1 MLNQILSQIKVPNVK
16 KVSGMDA
23 TFLYGETENSPM
35 HIGSVVIIKGA
46 LQFSDF
52 KKLILSKLHVWPK
65 FRQRLMFAPLSIDHP
80 FWVDDPDFNINI
92 HLNHVALP
100 QDRDWKQLRKMASK
114 IFSKPLDQNKPL
126 WEFTF
131 VEDLD
136 NLSQVESGS
145 VAVISKI
152 HHVAIDG
159 MAGAGIMASLFDLS
173 PDPSPIKEPKPW
185 KPKPLPNELSLVL
198 KTGLGFAKNPLRL
211 PKLIKESLEA
221 TVKAGFVT
229 RVQHLDLPTAPFTAP
244 HTPLNGIIAAE
255 RKWNTSIIS
264 LDRVKALKNKMGTTL
279 NDILLTICAGAL
291 RRYLMEKK
299 MLPKK
304 PLVAMVPVSTRSA
317 NDDKSSN
324 QLNAMLIQLATH
336 VEDPI
341 ERLEKIYSNTIQGKT
356 YQGAVGAKT
365 LSNLAEAVP
374 FGIANNAARMYTRF
388 NLAKMHKPVFNVV
401 ITNVPGPQ
409 IPIYMHGHR
418 VLNVMGM
425 APIIDGMGLIITILS
440 MDGKI
445 SISPTSDIKSM
456 PDLDRFSDYILD
468 AANEL
473 EEHILKYDPTD
484 DKIKRIS
491 DPEDVKKINVSS
503 YFTKLRKQ
511 LKEKPKAF
519 PKNFGKIQFLIRG
532 NQPTEYTVN
541 LTAQPGTIKK
551 GKISD
556 ADASI
561 TVLAKHL
568 KKIESGVLDYE
579 SAMIQ
584 GRVIVTGDIKK
595 AEKFMGLVSS

>member
-23 TFLYGETENSPM
+23 TFLYGETETSPM
-35 HIGSVVIIKGA
+35 HIGSVVVIEGA
-46 LQFSDF
+46 LEYSDF
-52 KKLILSKLHVWPK
+52 KKLILSKLHVLPK
-65 FRQRLMFAPLSIDHP
+65 FRQRLMFAPMSIDHP
-80 FWVDDPDFNINI
+80 FWVDDPDFNINM

-100 QDRDWKQLRKMASK
+100 KNKDWKQLRKMASK
-114 IFSKPLDQNKPL
+114 IFSKPLDQNRPL

-131 VEDLD
+131 VEGLD

-145 VAVISKI
+145 VAIISKI

-159 MAGAGIMASLFDLS
+159 MAGAGIMASLFDLN
-173 PDPSPIKEPKPW
+173 PEPSPIKDPKPW

-211 PKLIKESLEA
+211 PKLLKESLEA
-221 TVKAGFVT
+221 TIKAGFVT

-264 LDRVKALKNKMGTTL
+264 LARTKALKNKIGTTL
-279 NDILLTICAGAL
+279 NDIILAICAGAL
-291 RRYLMEKK
+291 RRYLLEKK

-304 PLVAMVPVSTRSA
+304 PLVAMVPVSTRS
-317 NDDKSSN
+317 KSDAKSGN

-336 VEDPI
+336 IEDPI

-356 YQGAVGAKT
+356 YQGAMGAKT

-388 NLAKMHKPVFNVV
+388 NVAKMHNPVFNVV

-409 IPIYMHGHR
+409 IPIYMQGHR

-425 APIIDGMGLIITILS
+425 APIIDGMGLIITVLS

-456 PDLDRFSDYILD
+456 PDLDQFSDYILD

-473 EEHILKYDPTD
+473 EEHILNYDPAS

-491 DPEDVKKINVSS
+491 DAKQVKKINVSS
-503 YFTKLRKQ
+503 YFTKLRKI
-511 LKEKPKAF
+511 LKENPKHF

-532 NQPTEYTVN
+532 SHPTEYTLN
-541 LTAQPGTIKK
+541 LNAQPGTIKK
-551 GKISD
+551 GKVND
-556 ADASI
+556 ADSSI
-561 TVLAKHL
+561 TILAKHL
-568 KKIESGVLDYE
+568 KKIESGALEYE
-579 SAMIQ
+579 SALIQ
-584 GRVIVTGDIKK
+584 GRVIVTGDEKK
-595 AEKFMGLVSS
+595 VNKLIGLIS

>member
-52 KKLILSKLHVWPK
+52 KKLILSKLHVLPK
-65 FRQRLMFAPLSIDHP
+65 FRQRLMFAPMSIDHP
-80 FWVDDPDFNINI
+80 FWVDDPDFNINM

-100 QDRDWKQLRKMASK
+100 KDKDWKELRTMASK
-114 IFSKPLDQNKPL
+114 IFSKPLDRNRSL

-131 VEDLD
+131 VEGLD
-136 NLSQVESGS
+136 HLSQVEPGS
-145 VAVISKI
+145 VAIISKI

-159 MAGAGIMASLFDLS
+159 MAGAGIMASLFDLN
-173 PDPSPIKEPKPW
+173 PEPSPIKEPKPW
-185 KPKPLPNELSLVL
+185 KPKPLPNELSLIL

-211 PKLIKESLEA
+211 PKLLKESLEA

-244 HTPLNGIIAAE
+244 NTPLNGIIAAE

-264 LDRVKALKNKMGTTL
+264 LDRAKALKNKMRTTL
-279 NDILLTICAGAL
+279 NDVLLAICAGAL
-291 RRYLMEKK
+291 RRYLLEKK

-317 NDDKSSN
+317 GDNNGGN

-336 VEDPI
+336 IEDPI
-341 ERLEKIYSNTIQGKT
+341 ERLEKIYANTIQGKT

-388 NLAKMHKPVFNVV
+388 NLAKMHSPVFNVV

-409 IPIYMHGHR
+409 IPIYMQGHR
-418 VLNVMGM
+418 VLHVMGM

-440 MDGKI
+440 IDGQI

-473 EEHILKYDPTD
+473 EEHILKYNPAD
-484 DKIKRIS
+484 DKIKRIN
-491 DPEDVKKINVSS
+491 DPEDIKKINVSS
-503 YFTKLRKQ
+503 YFTKLRKK
-511 LKEKPKAF
+511 LKENPKTF

-532 NQPTEYTVN
+532 SHPTEYTVN

-551 GKISD
+551 GKIND
-556 ADASI
+556 AEASI

-568 KKIESGVLDYE
+568 KKIEAGTLDYE

-584 GRVIVTGDIKK
+584 GRVIVTGDVKK
-595 AEKFMGLVSS
+595 AEKFMGFVS